1 VIILDTNQLRRVLP
15 GNPTLTLLT
24 AAAHRCGHTLAITDI
39 VLREVVRQRRE
50 GLTQARKAL
59 QAAQREVNKYVR
71 PASRIVSTAWS
82 DRPTEL
88 ETEFFEAELR
98 EAFRVL
104 PTDPEDA
111 LEALE
116 READRRPPCKANGE
130 GGRDTTIYLTA
141 LRAARGDNEL
151 ESMQAETA
159 DKSSNGSRP
168 LPVIFVTE
176 DKGFSDPRDRGAFAP
191 ELREEIADAPLTLCL
206 DVVSA
211 LAEIG
216 YPSEWVDA
224 KSITERDDF
233 RSMLREAVTRETLS
247 MLSPAPRE
255 AFPEWVRVRTPRLRR
270 KIGKARRCKGDGL
283 ALSTLTGT
291 WSSSIFTRNSPDGLR
306 PSSLKGEYRLRIIAD
321 VTALVVQNETG
332 DVIEAEFSSV
342 SVTITD

>member
-1 VIILDTNQLRRVLP
+1 MIILDTNQLHRALP

-24 AAAHRCGHTLAITDI
+24 AAANRCGHTLAITDI
-39 VLREVVRQRRE
+39 VLREMVRQRRE

-59 QAAQREVNKYVR
+59 EAAQREVNKYVR

-88 ETEFFEAELR
+88 ETDFFEAELR
-98 EAFRVL
+98 QAFTVL
-104 PTDPEDA
+104 HTDPEDA

-130 GGRDTTIYLTA
+130 GGRDTAIYLTA
-141 LRAARGDNEL
+141 LRAARKNDDL
-151 ESMQAETA
+151 ESAQAGVVGKAGGGT
-159 DKSSNGSRP
+159 RP

-176 DKGFSDPRDRGAFAP
+176 DKGFSDPKNRTAFAP
-191 ELREEIADAPLTLCL
+191 ELREEIADAPLTLRL

-216 YPSEWVDA
+216 YPSQWVDA

-233 RSMLREAVTRETLS
+233 RNMLREAVTRETLG
-247 MLSPAPRE
+247 MLSPAPHE
-255 AFPEWVRVRTPRLRR
+255 AFPEYVRVRPPRLRR
-270 KIGKARRCKGDGL
+270 LGKAHQCKGGGL
-283 ALSTLTGT
+283 TLSMLTGT
-291 WSSSIFTRNSPDGLR
+291 WGSGIFTHNRPDGLS
-306 PSSLKGEYRLRIIAD
+306 PATLKGDYRLRITAD
-321 VTALVVQNETG
+321 ITALVVQDESG
-332 DVIEAEFSSV
+332 DVIEAEFSST